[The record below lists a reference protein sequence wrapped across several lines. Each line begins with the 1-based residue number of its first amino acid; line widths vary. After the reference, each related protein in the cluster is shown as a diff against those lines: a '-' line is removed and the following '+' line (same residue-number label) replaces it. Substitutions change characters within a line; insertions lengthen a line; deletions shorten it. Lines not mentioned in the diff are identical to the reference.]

1 MIRLHR
7 LDGKEFVV
15 NADLI
20 ETVEATPDTV
30 LSLTTGRK
38 LVVRESV
45 EEVIE
50 KVLHFNRSRS
60 LGPVRWR
67 PGLPGRPDSDVDPGS
82 GLDPEPGHSAEGR
95 T

>member
-1 MIRLHR
+1 MIRVHR

-45 EEVIE
+45 EEV
-50 KVLHFNRSRS
+50 VRRVVRYQRRRS
-60 LGPVRWR
+60 LGPVR
-67 PGLPGRPDSDVDPGS
+67 PAPVAAPAQPTSGS
-82 GLDPEPGHSAEGR
+82 GRG
-95 T
+95 

>member
-1 MIRLHR
+1 MIRVHR

-45 EEVIE
+45 EEV
-50 KVLHFNRSRS
+50 VRRVVRYQRRRT
-60 LGPVRWR
+60 LGPVRSAPATGPAPR
-67 PGLPGRPDSDVDPGS
+67 TAGGGRG
-82 GLDPEPGHSAEGR
+82 
-95 T
+95 

>member
-50 KVLHFNRSRS
+50 KVLHFNRRRS

-67 PGLPGRPDSDVDPGS
+67 PGPPGPPDPDAGEPMADGS
-82 GLDPEPGHSAEGR
+82 
-95 T
+95 

>member
-7 LDGKEFVV
+7 LDGKELVV

-20 ETVEATPDTV
+20 ETVESTPDTV

-50 KVLHFNRSRS
+50 EVVRYHRRRSAGADRTAG
-60 LGPVRWR
+60 GPQ
-67 PGLPGRPDSDVDPGS
+67 PGVPVTDGG
-82 GLDPEPGHSAEGR
+82 
-95 T
+95 